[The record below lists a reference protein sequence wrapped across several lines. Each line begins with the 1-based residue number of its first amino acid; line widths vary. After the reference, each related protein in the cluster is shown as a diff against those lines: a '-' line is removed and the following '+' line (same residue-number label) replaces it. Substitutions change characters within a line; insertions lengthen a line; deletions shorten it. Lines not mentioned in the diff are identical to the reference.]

1 MSYISYIFKKLFILI
16 IATLYVTSPFKFTN
30 MSITYIIL
38 AAIGIIILYGIKIF
52 NELTKERVLVQ
63 EGWSGVGTFLQQR
76 LDVIPNLV
84 EIVKGYAGHEN
95 KTLTDVIKARNESL
109 SALTPEAQVEAAK
122 NMGAALLNFKSLS
135 ENYPDLKANTN
146 FIKLQE
152 QLADLEEKINQSRR
166 YYNATVREF
175 NQSRAVFPKIIIAN
189 MFNFKDAI
197 FFAEDAA
204 AKTAPK
210 ISF

>member
-1 MSYISYIFKKLFILI
+1 
-16 IATLYVTSPFKFTN
+16 
-30 MSITYIIL
+30 MSITYIVL
-38 AAIGIIILYGIKIF
+38 AVLGIIILYGIKVF
-52 NELTKERVLVQ
+52 NELTKERVVVE

-175 NQSRAVFPKIIIAN
+175 NQSRAVFPKNIIAN
-189 MFNFKDAI
+189 MFNFKSAV

-204 AKTAPK
+204 AKDAPK

>member
-1 MSYISYIFKKLFILI
+1 M
-16 IATLYVTSPFKFTN
+16 
-30 MSITYIIL
+30 IIL
-38 AAIGIIILYGIKIF
+38 LFTLLVAVAFVLYGIKVF
-52 NELTKERVLVQ
+52 NELTKERILVD
-63 EGWSGVGTFLQQR
+63 EGWSGVGAYLQQR

-122 NMGAALLNFKSLS
+122 NMAAALINFKSLS
-135 ENYPDLKANTN
+135 ENYPDLKADAH

-152 QLADLEEKINQSRR
+152 QLAGMEEKINQSRR
-166 YYNATVREF
+166 YYNATVREY
-175 NQSRAVFPKIIIAN
+175 NQSRAVFPKNIIAG
-189 MFNFKDAI
+189 MFNFHNAV
-197 FFAEDAA
+197 FFTEDSAA
-204 AKTAPK
+204 SDAPK